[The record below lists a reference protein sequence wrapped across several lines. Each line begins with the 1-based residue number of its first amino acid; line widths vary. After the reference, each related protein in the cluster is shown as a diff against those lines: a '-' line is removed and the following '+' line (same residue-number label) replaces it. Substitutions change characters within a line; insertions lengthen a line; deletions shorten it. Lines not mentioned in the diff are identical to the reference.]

1 MDRLEY
7 YAYLASTVPAGELAR
22 AAARKVARR
31 ASLALRKRAPLETS
45 ELLDAFCAEDARDLA
60 LKLSAPRASML
71 WADAGRRDEV
81 LSVSAEVPGLVGRVL
96 ARADR
101 AWAREFDVFG
111 HRITFGR
118 GACAIDWHLD
128 PLSGRRFDPGMDALA
143 IGFGND
149 GLDPKGPW
157 AIARFDQAL
166 ALAQGVWI
174 SPSEEDRA
182 RYAHEF
188 TTQVLH
194 FARENPVWVGVNWS
208 CAMEVA
214 LRAANLGLA
223 YLMMRH
229 RPELQSPEFAL
240 TYASL
245 LASHGR
251 YIEEHLEHTGAV
263 SNNHYVADL
272 VGLMHLGVIF
282 PELPGARGWR
292 ERAARGLQEE
302 IRRQVYDDGF
312 SFEGST
318 SYHRLAIELF
328 TMALF
333 IAHAGRI
340 RLGSDYEQRLHDM
353 YRAVRSYLTPG
364 MKAPQ
369 IGDNDSGR
377 ALPLCDRDPLDHA
390 YLLPL
395 GAALFLDPELKPEG
409 MPYCDEA
416 LFLMGP
422 AGLERFRRL
431 AESGPPRSSALAR
444 AGLFFVRSG
453 PLYCAINAGPN
464 GQGGVGGHSHN
475 DKLAIEVHDGVRPI
489 IVDTGTYCYASDPV
503 QRNAFRATCAHST
516 VQIDGLEQNRLPETR
531 LFALPD
537 DARARMIAFESNPAR
552 ERFIGEHRGYERLVP
567 PVRHR
572 REVSLER
579 GPRALLVIDRITGV
593 GRHEAISRFHLPDR
607 QARIRA
613 ATEAERERL
622 ARLPGER
629 DFELDRVV
637 EIGPQ
642 EAPVATLVAGAGT
655 PILLTPSWYSPGYG
669 QRQES
674 VCIEVTAVA
683 EVPIELTVA
692 LLMHRERRG
701 RQRGQ

>member
-1 MDRLEY
+1 MDRIEY
-7 YAYLASTVPAGELAR
+7 YAYLATTVPAGELAR
-22 AAARKVARR
+22 AAARKVAQR
-31 ASLALRKRAPLETS
+31 ATLALRKKAPLEPS
-45 ELLDAFCAEDARDLA
+45 ELLNAFCAEDARDLA

-81 LSVSAEVPGLVGRVL
+81 LSVAAQVPGLVGRIL

-111 HRITFGR
+111 RKVRFGR
-118 GACAIDWHLD
+118 GVCNIDWHLD
-128 PLSGRRFDPGMDALA
+128 PLSGKRFDPAMDALA

-157 AIARFDQAL
+157 AIARFEQGL
-166 ALAQGVWI
+166 ALGQGVWI

-214 LRAANLGLA
+214 LRAANLSLS

-229 RPELQSPEFAL
+229 RPELQSPEFAV
-240 TYASL
+240 TFASL
-245 LASHGR
+245 LSAHGR

-292 ERAARGLQEE
+292 ERATRGLQEE
-302 IRRQVYDDGF
+302 IRKQVYDDGF

-318 SYHRLAIELF
+318 SYHRLATELF

-340 RLGSDYEQRLHDM
+340 RLGEDYEQRLHEM
-353 YRAVRSYLTPG
+353 YRAVRAYLTPG
-364 MKAPQ
+364 MLAPQ

-377 ALPLCDRDPLDHA
+377 ALPLCDRASLDHA

-409 MPYCDEA
+409 MDYCDEA

-422 AGLERFRRL
+422 AGLERYRSL
-431 AESGPPRSSALAR
+431 AESSGPARSAALAR
-444 AGLFFVRSG
+444 AGLYFVRSAD
-453 PLYCAINAGPN
+453 LYCAISCGPN
-464 GQGGVGGHSHN
+464 GQGGLGGHSHN
-475 DKLAIEVHDGVRPI
+475 DKLGIELHQGGRPV
-489 IVDTGTYCYASDPV
+489 IVDTGTYCYSSDPV
-503 QRNAFRATCAHST
+503 QRNAFRATAAHST

-537 DARARMIAFESNPAR
+537 DARARMLTFESNPAR
-552 ERFIGEHRGYERLVP
+552 ERFVGEHRGYDRLVP

-579 GPRALLVIDRITGV
+579 GPRALLVLDRITGV
-593 GRHEAISRFHLPDR
+593 GAHEAIARYQLPDR
-607 QARIRA
+607 EARIRA
-613 ATEAERERL
+613 ATAEERERL
-622 ARLPGER
+622 ARIPGHRAFNLE
-629 DFELDRVV
+629 RVV
-637 EIGPQ
+637 ELGP
-642 EAPVATLVAGAGT
+642 EGAPVATLAIAT
-655 PILLTPSWYSPGYG
+655 ANTLQLTPSWYSPGYG
-669 QRQES
+669 ERRES
-674 VCIEVTAVA
+674 LCIEVTARG
-683 EVPIELTVA
+683 EVPVECCVA
-692 LLMHRERRG
+692 ILMHRNG
-701 RQRGQ
+701 GDA